1 MDGVENETLTQTR
14 TPTTRKSL
22 LDDLA
27 QNPDSERLDE
37 FARLYEPVMRRYAMR
52 AQARLRYGLSEADR
66 DDLVQ
71 EAFIAVRRALAQFR
85 YDPAKGKFRNYLSL
99 TIRNLAWRFQR
110 KSAAT
115 RLADSETLAT
125 LAEAGDGA
133 QSDAETRELMLS
145 VWSVAYA
152 LVVAK
157 RGFTPITLAIFRS
170 HVLED
175 NPITHMKRSRERIG
189 ADRIT
194 RQTGRSAEPIRVR
207 CCPIFHFTFYIFNSR
222 TRRVRHLYY
231 IRHVAGGARIKDSV
245 GDPIRVRRLNFKH
258 ARFQRPR
265 IEGDGFARFQIDR
278 QVRVSHAEVVEQR
291 NQSVHIVVRARDVMA
306 TAKVD
311 PLHLR

>member
-1 MDGVENETLTQTR
+1 MDGGDNGTLTQTR

-52 AQARLRYGLSEADR
+52 AQVRLRHGLGEAER

-71 EAFIAVRRALAQFR
+71 EAFVAVRRALAQFR
-85 YDPAKGKFRNYLSL
+85 YDPSRGKFRNYLSL

-115 RLADSETLAT
+115 RLADSETLAA
-125 LAEAGDGA
+125 LAESNDGA
-133 QSDAETRELMLS
+133 QSDAEARELMLS

-157 RGFTPITLAIFRS
+157 RGFTPNTLAIFRS

-175 NPITHMKRSRERIG
+175 NPVDQVAAEFKVKTNAVYQIK
-189 ADRIT
+189 DRIL
-194 RQTGRSAEPIRVR
+194 RA
-207 CCPIFHFTFYIFNSR
+207 
-222 TRRVRHLYY
+222 
-231 IRHVAGGARIKDSV
+231 
-245 GDPIRVRRLNFKH
+245 
-258 ARFQRPR
+258 
-265 IEGDGFARFQIDR
+265 
-278 QVRVSHAEVVEQR
+278 
-291 NQSVHIVVRARDVMA
+291 VRAEIASAQASGGLVE
-306 TAKVD
+306 
-311 PLHLR
+311 LHEELLRRADALAGKGDK

>member
-1 MDGVENETLTQTR
+1 MDGADSETLTQTR

-52 AQARLRYGLSEADR
+52 AQARLRNGLSEADR

-71 EAFIAVRRALAQFR
+71 EAFISVRRALAQFR

-115 RLADSETLAT
+115 RLADSETLAA

-133 QSDAETRELMLS
+133 QSDAEAHELMLS

-157 RGFTPITLAIFRS
+157 RGFTPNTLAIFRS

-175 NPITHMKRSRERIG
+175 NPVDQVAAEFKVKTNAVYQIK
-189 ADRIT
+189 DRIL
-194 RQTGRSAEPIRVR
+194 RA
-207 CCPIFHFTFYIFNSR
+207 
-222 TRRVRHLYY
+222 
-231 IRHVAGGARIKDSV
+231 
-245 GDPIRVRRLNFKH
+245 
-258 ARFQRPR
+258 
-265 IEGDGFARFQIDR
+265 
-278 QVRVSHAEVVEQR
+278 
-291 NQSVHIVVRARDVMA
+291 VRAEIASAQASGGGLDELHEELLRRADALAGRRD
-306 TAKVD
+306 K
-311 PLHLR
+311 

>member
-1 MDGVENETLTQTR
+1 MDGSDNETLIQTR

-52 AQARLRYGLSEADR
+52 AQARLRNGLSEADR

-71 EAFIAVRRALAQFR
+71 EAFISVRRALAQFR
-85 YDPAKGKFRNYLSL
+85 YDPSKGKFRNYLSL

-110 KSAAT
+110 KSAST

-125 LAEAGDGA
+125 LADSRDGS

-157 RGFTPITLAIFRS
+157 RGFTPNTLAIFRS

-175 NPITHMKRSRERIG
+175 NPVDPVAAEFKVKANAVYQIK
-189 ADRIT
+189 DRIL
-194 RQTGRSAEPIRVR
+194 RA
-207 CCPIFHFTFYIFNSR
+207 
-222 TRRVRHLYY
+222 
-231 IRHVAGGARIKDSV
+231 
-245 GDPIRVRRLNFKH
+245 
-258 ARFQRPR
+258 
-265 IEGDGFARFQIDR
+265 
-278 QVRVSHAEVVEQR
+278 
-291 NQSVHIVVRARDVMA
+291 VRAEIASAQPPGGGLVE
-306 TAKVD
+306 
-311 PLHLR
+311 LHEELIRRADALAGRRGK

>member
-1 MDGVENETLTQTR
+1 MDGADSETLTQTR

-37 FARLYEPVMRRYAMR
+37 FVRLYEPVMRRYAMR
-52 AQARLRYGLSEADR
+52 AQARLRHGLSEADR

-115 RLADSETLAT
+115 RLADSETLAA

-157 RGFTPITLAIFRS
+157 RGFTPNTLAIFRS
-170 HVLED
+170 HVLEG
-175 NPITHMKRSRERIG
+175 NPVDQVAAEFRVKTNAVYQIK
-189 ADRIT
+189 DRIL
-194 RQTGRSAEPIRVR
+194 RA
-207 CCPIFHFTFYIFNSR
+207 
-222 TRRVRHLYY
+222 
-231 IRHVAGGARIKDSV
+231 
-245 GDPIRVRRLNFKH
+245 
-258 ARFQRPR
+258 
-265 IEGDGFARFQIDR
+265 
-278 QVRVSHAEVVEQR
+278 
-291 NQSVHIVVRARDVMA
+291 VRAEIASAQASGGLVE
-306 TAKVD
+306 
-311 PLHLR
+311 LHEELLRRADALAGRRGK

>member
-1 MDGVENETLTQTR
+1 MDGGDNGTLTQTR

-52 AQARLRYGLSEADR
+52 AQVRLRHGLGEAER

-71 EAFIAVRRALAQFR
+71 EAFVAVRRALAQFR
-85 YDPAKGKFRNYLSL
+85 YDPSRGKFRNYLSL

-125 LAEAGDGA
+125 LAEAGDGS
-133 QSDAETRELMLS
+133 QTDAEARELMLS

-157 RGFTPITLAIFRS
+157 RGFTPNTLAIFRS

-175 NPITHMKRSRERIG
+175 NPVDQVAAEFKVKTNAVYQIK
-189 ADRIT
+189 DRIL
-194 RQTGRSAEPIRVR
+194 RAVRAEIASAQP
-207 CCPIFHFTFYIFNSR
+207 
-222 TRRVRHLYY
+222 
-231 IRHVAGGARIKDSV
+231 AGGGLV
-245 GDPIRVRRLNFKH
+245 ELHEELLRRTG
-258 ARFQRPR
+258 AAGPSRRR
-265 IEGDGFARFQIDR
+265 R
-278 QVRVSHAEVVEQR
+278 S
-291 NQSVHIVVRARDVMA
+291 
-306 TAKVD
+306 
-311 PLHLR
+311 

>member
-1 MDGVENETLTQTR
+1 MDGSDNETLIQTR

-52 AQARLRYGLSEADR
+52 AQARLRNGLSEADR

-71 EAFIAVRRALAQFR
+71 EAFISVRRALAQFR
-85 YDPAKGKFRNYLSL
+85 YDPSKGKFRNYLSL

-110 KSAAT
+110 KSAST

-125 LAEAGDGA
+125 LADSRDGS

-157 RGFTPITLAIFRS
+157 RGFTPNTLAIFRS

-175 NPITHMKRSRERIG
+175 NPVDPVAAEFKVKANAVYQIK
-189 ADRIT
+189 DRIL
-194 RQTGRSAEPIRVR
+194 RA
-207 CCPIFHFTFYIFNSR
+207 
-222 TRRVRHLYY
+222 
-231 IRHVAGGARIKDSV
+231 
-245 GDPIRVRRLNFKH
+245 
-258 ARFQRPR
+258 
-265 IEGDGFARFQIDR
+265 
-278 QVRVSHAEVVEQR
+278 
-291 NQSVHIVVRARDVMA
+291 VRAEIASAQPPGGGLVE
-306 TAKVD
+306 
-311 PLHLR
+311 LHEELLRRADALAGRRSK